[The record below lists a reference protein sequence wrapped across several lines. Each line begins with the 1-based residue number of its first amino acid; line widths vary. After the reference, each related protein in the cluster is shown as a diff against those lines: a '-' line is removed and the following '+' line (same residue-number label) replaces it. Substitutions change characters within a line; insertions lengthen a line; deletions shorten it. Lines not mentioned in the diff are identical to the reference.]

1 MNKPKPHDVLTRR
14 QREIL
19 TIMRDKDEDLLY
31 EHGRGFIGQSSVA
44 PRTVFALLRMCA
56 IHSDSM
62 DDVYYHI
69 TGTGLKLLNN
79 DTSDLKLLA
88 EETLKVVRP

>member
-1 MNKPKPHDVLTRR
+1 MSETKSRNVLTKR

-19 TIMRDKDEDLLY
+19 TIMRDKDEELIY
-31 EHGRGFIGQSSVA
+31 EHGRGFIGWSSVA

-62 DDVYYHI
+62 DDVYYRI
-69 TGTGLKLLNN
+69 TGTGVKLLNN

-88 EETLKVVRP
+88 EETLKAVRP